1 MAERRLAVLG
11 SPISHS
17 KSPALHRAAYRRL
30 ELDWSYEAVEV
41 DGSTLPGFLDGLDSS
56 WRGLSLTM
64 PLKQDVLPLA
74 DELDRVGH
82 LTGAVNTLLR
92 ADDGRRLGFNTDVGG
107 IVRAVREA
115 GCPGVDR
122 GVLIGAGATA
132 ASALVALH
140 ELGAQH
146 VTVFARTP
154 ARAAALTEL
163 GAQLGVDVLV
173 EPLDALGRASGADLV
188 VSTVPGGTELP
199 HGASVAL
206 RTQAWLFDV
215 AYDPWPS
222 TLATTWLDA
231 GGEVIHGLGMLLHQA
246 LLQVR
251 IFVAGDPAIPLPDE
265 AGVLAVM
272 RDAVS

>member
-17 KSPALHRAAYRRL
+17 RSPALHGAAYRRL
-30 ELDWSYEAVEV
+30 GLDWSYEAIEV
-41 DGSTLPGFLDGLDSS
+41 DGPALPRLLGGLDPS

-64 PLKQDVLPLA
+64 PLKQDVLPLT
-74 DELDRVGH
+74 DEIDRVAR
-82 LTGAVNTLLR
+82 LTGAVNTLLL
-92 ADDGRRLGFNTDVGG
+92 ADDGLRYGFNTDVGG

-115 GCPGVDR
+115 GCSGVAT

-140 ELGAQH
+140 ELGARE
-146 VTVFARTP
+146 VTVYARTP
-154 ARAAALTEL
+154 ARAEPLL
-163 GAQLGVDVLV
+163 QLGGTLGVRVTAQA
-173 EPLDALGRASGADLV
+173 LDELGRAPGADLV

-199 HGASVAL
+199 HEASAAL
-206 RTQAWLFDV
+206 RTEARLFDV

-222 TLATTWLDA
+222 RLAASWLDA
-231 GGEVIHGLGMLLHQA
+231 GGDVIHGLGMLLHQA

-251 IFVAGDPAIPLPDE
+251 IFVTGDPVAALPEEDD
-265 AGVLAVM
+265 VLAAM
-272 RDAVS
+272 RGALG

>member
-11 SPISHS
+11 SPIAHS
-17 KSPALHRAAYRRL
+17 KSPALHGAAYRL
-30 ELDWSYEAVEV
+30 LGLDWSYEAVEV
-41 DGSTLPGFLDGLDSS
+41 DGPALPEFLGGLDPS

-64 PLKQDVLPLA
+64 PLKQDVLPLT
-74 DELDRVGH
+74 DEIDRVAR
-82 LTGAVNTLLR
+82 LTGAVNTLLL
-92 ADDGRRLGFNTDVGG
+92 ADDGLRYGFNTDVGG

-115 GCPGVDR
+115 GCSGVGT

-140 ELGAQH
+140 ELGARE
-146 VTVFARTP
+146 VTVYARTP
-154 ARAAALTEL
+154 ARAEPLV
-163 GAQLGVDVLV
+163 QLGETLGVHVTAQA
-173 EPLDALGRASGADLV
+173 LDELGRAPAADLV

-199 HGASVAL
+199 HEASAAL
-206 RTQAWLFDV
+206 RTEARLFDV

-222 TLATTWLDA
+222 RLAVSWLDA

-251 IFVAGDPAIPLPDE
+251 IFVAGDPAIPLPGEDE
-265 AGVLAVM
+265 VLAAM
-272 RDAVS
+272 RAAVT